1 MTRARAA
8 RTAALGG
15 RLAFVLLVAILPFRA
30 RSDVIVRPA
39 SSLSSILADL
49 VVYAIDV
56 LVVATL
62 VLWLLGRAIEGRR
75 IDLGPRAL
83 RLPALAIVGLA
94 WLTIPFGVEPGLSVV
109 GAARITVGAVLALYV
124 INEVNGL
131 GAITLPI
138 GVMLAIQGSVAVAQ
152 AVTGG
157 SVGLSAI
164 GELALDPAVPGTSV
178 VTVADGTRILRAYG
192 LSTHPN
198 VLGGALACGVL
209 ILMAASTRTRAARL
223 AQAGVL
229 ALAAAALVVTFSR
242 GAWLGAAAG
251 IVAGLA
257 IVVGGGRDPLAV
269 SARRWVVAAVV
280 IVGAAL
286 ATGWLAGDAVAARTW
301 LDSSVAPTEQRS
313 IDERVEQIRLGWE
326 VLLERPLTGAG
337 ASALPL
343 AMRQIEPDFPFALY
357 SPHLVPLAVAAELG
371 VAGGVAYLWLMAAPW
386 VLLAGARR
394 RWTAELAGASAAL
407 AALTIVSLF
416 DDYPWVGGPGRTLAW
431 LVVGLWAM
439 AWLRAGTATS
449 SGSETSI
456 ERTSPAGA
464 AGRG

>member
-1 MTRARAA
+1 
-8 RTAALGG
+8 
-15 RLAFVLLVAILPFRA
+15 
-30 RSDVIVRPA
+30 
-39 SSLSSILADL
+39 
-49 VVYAIDV
+49 
-56 LVVATL
+56 
-62 VLWLLGRAIEGRR
+62 
-75 IDLGPRAL
+75 
-83 RLPALAIVGLA
+83 
-94 WLTIPFGVEPGLSVV
+94 
-109 GAARITVGAVLALYV
+109 
-124 INEVNGL
+124 
-131 GAITLPI
+131 
-138 GVMLAIQGSVAVAQ
+138 
-152 AVTGG
+152 
-157 SVGLSAI
+157 
-164 GELALDPAVPGTSV
+164 
-178 VTVADGTRILRAYG
+178 
-192 LSTHPN
+192 
-198 VLGGALACGVL
+198 
-209 ILMAASTRTRAARL
+209 
-223 AQAGVL
+223 
-229 ALAAAALVVTFSR
+229 
-242 GAWLGAAAG
+242 
-251 IVAGLA
+251 
-257 IVVGGGRDPLAV
+257 
-269 SARRWVVAAVV
+269 
-280 IVGAAL
+280 
-286 ATGWLAGDAVAARTW
+286 
-301 LDSSVAPTEQRS
+301 RS

-456 ERTSPAGA
+456 ERTSPEGA